1 MEATLNAVLI
11 LVGYLLGSVP
21 FAYLTVR
28 VVSGQDIRKT
38 GSGNVGALNVYQ
50 NAGLAAGI
58 GVLAADAAKG
68 ALAVLVPV
76 WFGAPDWVSYASAAA
91 AVAGHNWP
99 VFLRFRGGKGAATIL
114 GIGLALAPF
123 LALISL
129 APILVALVAIRN
141 MVVGVF
147 ARLSHVQRAGHRHR
161 TALGPGRCVHCA
173 HADGRGG
180 LSGQDPGTDDP
191 GPAAASMEEP
201 GVARMRA
208 L

>member
-21 FAYLTVR
+21 FAYLTTR
-28 VVSGQDIRKT
+28 VISGQDIRKA

-76 WFGAPDWVSYASAAA
+76 WAGAPDWVSYASGAA

-99 VFLRFRGGKGAATIL
+99 VFLGFRGGKGAATIL
-114 GIGLALAPF
+114 GIGLALAPY
-123 LALISL
+123 LALMSL
-129 APILVALVAIRN
+129 APILVALVTIRN
-141 MVVGVF
+141 MVVGVAASF
-147 ARLSHVQRAGHRHR
+147 LMFNVLVIATGRPWELAGVCIALTLMVVGGYLAKTLGQTARALRHR
-161 TALGPGRCVHCA
+161 RWRNLVWP
-173 HADGRGG
+173 
-180 LSGQDPGTDDP
+180 
-191 GPAAASMEEP
+191 E
-201 GVARMRA
+201 
-208 L
+208 